1 MRELGEFALIERI
14 NAGRVQAPGV
24 LLGPGDDAALV
35 AAPDGRF
42 VVTTDMLVQD
52 RHFRLDWSSPE
63 DVGRKAIA
71 QNAADVVAMGATPT
85 AFVVALGCPAD
96 TPLEVIDGLADG
108 MWAEAARAGASIA
121 GGDLVR
127 SRELV
132 VSVTAFGDP
141 GRGAPVTRA
150 GARVGDVVAVAG
162 RLGWSAAGLAA
173 FTAGAT
179 GPEVAEA
186 LAAHRV
192 PQPPYALVL
201 DALRRGGSNP
211 SQAQPVSSRTDTTSE
226 LTAGDPATA
235 RLASGAPGSFGTSAT
250 ESSGPVTLDED
261 FGTGAP
267 AIGLHALTD
276 VSDGLL
282 ADLGHIASA
291 SGVAIDLDSAA
302 LRDPALEPIAARL
315 DADAAQWILTGGEDH
330 AFAGTWAPDGALPPG
345 WVAIGR
351 VLAGRGLTV
360 DGVART
366 GDGGWESFRGADSSS
381 DGRPR

>member
-52 RHFRLDWSSPE
+52 RHFRLDWSTPE

-201 DALRRGGSNP
+201 DVLRREGSDA
-211 SQAQPVSSRTDTTSE
+211 SDAQPISTRAAVTSE
-226 LTAGDPATA
+226 TAAGDA
-235 RLASGAPGSFGTSAT
+235 
-250 ESSGPVTLDED
+250 DD
-261 FGTGAP
+261 
-267 AIGLHALTD
+267 AIGVRDHGLHALTD

-315 DADAAQWILTGGEDH
+315 NADAAQWVLTGGEDH
-330 AFAGTWAPDGALPPG
+330 AFAGAWAPGRALPPG

-351 VLAGRGLTV
+351 VVAGRGVTV
-360 DGVART
+360 DGVAQT
-366 GDGGWESFRGADSSS
+366 GEGGWESFRGADSSA

>member
-1 MRELGEFALIERI
+1 MRELGEFALIDRI

-52 RHFRLDWSSPE
+52 RHFRLDWSGPE

-96 TPLEVIDGLADG
+96 TPLEVVDGLADG

-141 GRGAPVTRA
+141 GTAAPITRA
-150 GARVGDVVAVAG
+150 GARAGDLVAVAG

-173 FTAGAT
+173 FTAGVT
-179 GPEVAEA
+179 GPDVAEA

-201 DALRRGGSNP
+201 DALRGRTPAVAHGLPATGE
-211 SQAQPVSSRTDTTSE
+211 SQAS
-226 LTAGDPATA
+226 
-235 RLASGAPGSFGTSAT
+235 
-250 ESSGPVTLDED
+250 
-261 FGTGAP
+261 TGATDP
-267 AIGLHALTD
+267 GLNALTD

-291 SGVAIDLDSAA
+291 SGVAIDLESAA
-302 LRDPALEPIAARL
+302 LRDPALERIAARL
-315 DADAAQWILTGGEDH
+315 DADATQWILTGGEDH
-330 AFAGTWAPDGALPPG
+330 AFAGAWAPDRPLPSG
-345 WVAIGR
+345 WVVIGQ
-351 VLAGRGLTV
+351 VVAGGGVTV
-360 DGVART
+360 DGVAHT
-366 GDGGWESFRGADSSS
+366 GDGGWESFRGVDSSF

>member
-1 MRELGEFALIERI
+1 MIERI
-14 NAGRVQAPGV
+14 NRGRVQASGV

-63 DVGRKAIA
+63 DIGRKAIA
-71 QNAADVVAMGATPT
+71 QNAADVVAMGAWPS

-96 TPLEVIDGLADG
+96 TALEFVDGLSDG

-132 VSVTAFGDP
+132 ISVTAFGDL
-141 GRGAPVTRA
+141 RGGAAITRA
-150 GARVGDVVAVAG
+150 GARVGDTVAVAG
-162 RLGWSAAGLAA
+162 RLGWSAAGLAIL
-173 FTAGAT
+173 TAGSR
-179 GPEVAEA
+179 PDDVAEA

-192 PQPPYALVL
+192 PQPPYAAVL
-201 DALRRGGSNP
+201 DT
-211 SQAQPVSSRTDTTSE
+211 VTT
-226 LTAGDPATA
+226 G
-235 RLASGAPGSFGTSAT
+235 
-250 ESSGPVTLDED
+250 VT
-261 FGTGAP
+261 
-267 AIGLHALTD
+267 ALTD

-282 ADLGHIASA
+282 ADLGHIAES

-302 LRDPALEPIAARL
+302 LRDPALERLAARM

-330 AFAGTWAPDGALPPG
+330 AFAGTWSPETDLPAG
-345 WVAIGR
+345 WTPIGR
-351 VLAGRGLTV
+351 VCAGHGVTV
-360 DGVART
+360 DGATRP
-366 GDGGWESFRGADSSS
+366 GDAGWESFGGVDSAVP
-381 DGRPR
+381 GRSR

>member
-1 MRELGEFALIERI
+1 MRELGEFALIDRI
-14 NAGRVQAPGV
+14 NVGRVQAPGV
-24 LLGPGDDAALV
+24 LLGPGDDAALI

-96 TPLEVIDGLADG
+96 TPLAVVDGLADG

-141 GRGAPVTRA
+141 GGGAPITRA

-173 FTAGAT
+173 FTAEVT

-201 DALRRGGSNP
+201 DALRGGSP
-211 SQAQPVSSRTDTTSE
+211 GESELAATELFSARTASARESATVSLEARDPESSSRPVPLGAEPETRTVS
-226 LTAGDPATA
+226 GGPAPG
-235 RLASGAPGSFGTSAT
+235 ASG
-250 ESSGPVTLDED
+250 L
-261 FGTGAP
+261 
-267 AIGLHALTD
+267 GLHALTD

-302 LRDPALEPIAARL
+302 LRDPALELVAARL

-330 AFAGTWAPDGALPPG
+330 AFAGAWAPGRALPPG
-345 WVAIGR
+345 WVVIGR
-351 VLAGRGLTV
+351 VVAGRGLTV
-360 DGVART
+360 DGVAQT
-366 GDGGWESFRGADSSS
+366 GGGGWESFRGAESPS
-381 DGRPR
+381 GGEPR